1 MSIFFRST
9 YILLLFFSSLCYSAN
24 FYKVSNIDTVIS
36 LIDTKLEKITYERA
50 KYEVG
55 FVTSFSDKDTIYKC
69 KFIVINDTNL
79 DKLYINFGDS
89 NDKIIVKY
97 SKNDS
102 LIYYEKAGSKIPQ
115 NQKSVRI
122 GRSEFILLKCNPN
135 DSILVTAY
143 VIHQSKFSRTFY
155 FNTLFSFKIYTEKA
169 FETYYAKPKLFT
181 LFFLG
186 AVFIMIFYN
195 LVLAINLKS
204 RGYAF
209 YVLYT
214 ALFAL
219 FIIFAEGYIKELL
232 LPNSAFHSHKLQILI
247 TPLMLIAFLQFV
259 RIYLQTDKFSQNIDK
274 SIIIIILLWIA
285 SYGFFVFG
293 FWAEG
298 RYFILILAVFSLLA
312 TLFWSLKSI
321 ISGYYP
327 ARYFF
332 SANLLLLISGIAYVL
347 YLSNIIPRTHDNI
360 FIEYLPQIASIFD
373 LGISSLGLANR
384 IKVIETDMLNAQI
397 SAEQEK
403 QQIIEEKN
411 EELELKVKYRTE
423 EIEIQKANIIA
434 INEQLEEKVRERTKK
449 LQKAYRDLLN
459 LNYELDSFIY
469 RAAHDIR
476 GPITTIM
483 GLTNLALLEKDYNK
497 SQEYLSILDKFSK
510 NTQVTLNRILSVNDI
525 KNNHIKPTKFNL
537 KTLKE
542 AVLAFL
548 IDNPHRNKVELIFEM
563 NEEAEIYYDF
573 HLTQLIV
580 QNIIDNAIRFR
591 SNDPNAKPYAK
602 AVFNINS
609 EGLQIIF
616 SDNGQG
622 IEDHIKDKIFDMFF
636 RGNEYSS
643 GSGLGL
649 YIARIA
655 AKKLYGSVELVSSN
669 VGYTELRANL
679 GIIKMRKNIYMD

>member
-9 YILLLFFSSLCYSAN
+9 YILLLFFSGLCYSDKV
-24 FYKVSNIDTVIS
+24 YTVSNIDTVIS
-36 LIDTKLEKITYERA
+36 LIDTKFERITFKSA
-50 KYEVG
+50 NNQVG
-55 FVTSFSDKDTIYKC
+55 FVTPFSIKDSISVSSF
-69 KFIVINDTNL
+69 VIRNNTNL
-79 DKLYINFGDS
+79 DHLFINFGDS

-97 SKNDS
+97 SGSDS
-102 LIYYEKAGSKIPQ
+102 LIYYEKAGSKISQ
-115 NQKSVRI
+115 NEKSVKI
-122 GRSEFILLKCNPN
+122 GRSEFILLKCKPN
-135 DSILVTAY
+135 DTILVTAY
-143 VIHQSKFSRTFY
+143 IIHQSKFSRTFY

-169 FETYYAKPKLFT
+169 FETYYSKPKLFT

-214 ALFAL
+214 SLFAL
-219 FIIFAEGYIKELL
+219 FIVFAEGYIKELL
-232 LPNSAFHSHKLQILI
+232 LPNTAFHSHKLQILL

-259 RIYLQTDKFSQNIDK
+259 RIYLQTDKFSPNIDK
-274 SIIIIILLWIA
+274 VIIVFVLLWIA
-285 SYGFFVFG
+285 SYAFFALGLWV
-293 FWAEG
+293 EG
-298 RYFILILAVFSLLA
+298 RYFILILAIFSLLA

-321 ISGYYP
+321 ISGYFP

-332 SANLLLLISGIAYVL
+332 SANLLLLISGVAYAL
-347 YLSNIIPRTHDNI
+347 YLSNIIPRTHDYI
-360 FIEYLPQIASIFD
+360 YVEYLPQIASIFD

-403 QQIIEEKN
+403 QQLIEEKN

-537 KTLKE
+537 KSLKE

-563 NEEAEIYYDF
+563 NEEAEVYYDF

-580 QNIIDNAIRFR
+580 QNIIDNSIRFR
-591 SNDPNAKPYAK
+591 SNEPNVKPFAK
-602 AVFNINS
+602 AVFNITS
-609 EGLQIIF
+609 EGMEIIF
-616 SDNGQG
+616 TDNGQG

-655 AKKLYGSVELVSSN
+655 AKKLYGSVELVSSDK
-669 VGYTELRANL
+669 GLTILKANL
-679 GIIKMRKNIYMD
+679 GIIKMRKNLYMD